1 MTAPQSTPGHAPL
14 ASRTQLLYN
23 VGNRFQ
29 IVCASLLPRDAPKMS
44 HTALIAHKIGPYGE
58 SVAVTS
64 MPDAEAD
71 EGNIVVTVESC
82 GLAFPDILTVEGR
95 HVFKREAPFV
105 PGSEVAGVVK
115 AIGKGVT
122 RFKVRQVSASLSACV
137 AVCLSA
143 GVLV

>member
-1 MTAPQSTPGHAPL
+1 
-14 ASRTQLLYN
+14 
-23 VGNRFQ
+23 
-29 IVCASLLPRDAPKMS
+29 MS
-44 HTALIAHKIGPYGE
+44 HTALIAHKIGSYGE

-64 MPDAEAD
+64 MPDHEAD

-122 RFKVRQVSASLSACV
+122 RFKVRQVPASLSACV

-143 GVLV
+143 GALARV